1 MSRCW
6 EVGVISVDRASDL
19 RHTRTKI
26 NKLAEDVTNGN
37 TEADANKPRLGRE
50 WAFVDLVTTNNCFRI
65 ERESENKYFLV
76 DICSSVVV
84 VVDNSRGHPG
94 PAEGLDNAGLG
105 TAGGE
110 PRPPGY
116 HIPLPV
122 YQNTAGLLEKNT
134 EAVLRAARLGD
145 MEMLADLHQDGFS
158 LLAIDETAKTALHYG
173 ARFGNKE
180 VVRFLLQ
187 HAPSSIIGSVT

>member
-1 MSRCW
+1 M
-6 EVGVISVDRASDL
+6 DRASDL

-37 TEADANKPRLGRE
+37 TVADTNKPRLGRE

-94 PAEGLDNAGLG
+94 PAEGLDNAGHG